1 MLLKMCFVVVTIAV
15 NVTAE
20 PEERMAVKGLMKLHQ
35 LVFKKKKD
43 S

>member
-1 MLLKMCFVVVTIAV
+1 MLLKMCFVVVMIAV

-20 PEERMAVKGLMKLHQ
+20 PEERITVKGLMKLHQ
-35 LVFKKKKD
+35 LVFKEEKD